1 MHKEWCIKSAILK
14 KHILVEKPAT
24 LKLSDI
30 EEIINA
36 VKLNNVFF
44 AEGLTFRYHPFFLQI
59 LSTIKKIHPNKIKHI
74 SASFG
79 NDAIGGKKIF
89 GLRLKR
95 PNKNKVLLSLKQ
107 NDQKV
112 YISIGDDYTFDNE
125 LEFNKVLK
133 SNNIYRSISFYN

>member
-1 MHKEWCIKSAILK
+1 MNQF
-14 KHILVEKPAT
+14 
-24 LKLSDI
+24 
-30 EEIINA
+30 EIIKNQ
-36 VKLNNVFF
+36 L
-44 AEGLTFRYHPFFLQI
+44 
-59 LSTIKKIHPNKIKHI
+59 IK
-74 SASFG
+74 
-79 NDAIGGKKIF
+79 
-89 GLRLKR
+89 KR